1 MEAVAARLEK
11 VRREI
16 ASLTFRVR
24 ASYRDVLGGSARSTP
39 PWGTLKLSK
48 SFAPLRYLFFGPFL
62 DCASILN
69 RLN

>member
-1 MEAVAARLEK
+1 VEAVEARLEK

-39 PWGTLKLSK
+39 PRGAHVKLSK
-48 SFAPLRYLFFGPFL
+48 SFAITFFFGPFL
-62 DCASILN
+62 GCASILA
-69 RLN
+69 RFS